1 MLGISGVPAFI
12 QFVFMFKLPES
23 PKWLIKKQKQ
33 DEATRILCKIFNVNS
48 PLGNEMLQKEQKQLK
63 ETLEKE
69 NLNTSQYEKYKELF
83 TIYKKILFI
92 GVMLQI
98 WQQFSGINTLMYYG
112 PEILKK
118 AGFGDNGQESEVFL
132 LFSILTI
139 LINFHKILLFR

>member
-12 QFVFMFKLPES
+12 QFVCMFKLPES

-33 DEATRILCKIFNVNS
+33 QEATKIFGKIFNLNN
-48 PLGNEMLQKEQKQLK
+48 PIGNEMLQREQKQLI
-63 ETLEKE
+63 ETIEKE

-118 AGFGDNGQESEVFL
+118 AGFGAHGQESEV
-132 LFSILTI
+132 
-139 LINFHKILLFR
+139 